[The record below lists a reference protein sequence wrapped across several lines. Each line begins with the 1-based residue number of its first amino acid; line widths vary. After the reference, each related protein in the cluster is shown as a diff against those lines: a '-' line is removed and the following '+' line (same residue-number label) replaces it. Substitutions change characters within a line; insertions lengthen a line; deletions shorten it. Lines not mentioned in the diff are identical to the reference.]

1 MVSEASLDDVNA
13 RLGRSSA
20 QNGGPLMVPSPG
32 GTSGASGGPL
42 APGAQGAVNPEGLAG
57 VPGVDMLRFRPN
69 LVVGGAGLAPFA
81 EDAWRG
87 LALGAVEF
95 RVAGEHVNDGES

>member
-1 MVSEASLDDVNA
+1 
-13 RLGRSSA
+13 
-20 QNGGPLMVPSPG
+20 
-32 GTSGASGGPL
+32 
-42 APGAQGAVNPEGLAG
+42 
-57 VPGVDMLRFRPN
+57 MLRFRPN

-95 RVAGEHVNDGES
+95 RVAGEHVNEVGSRCRWMIVVAGWCLT

>member
-13 RLGRSSA
+13 RLGRSA
-20 QNGGPLMVPSPG
+20 AARNAGGLMVPSPG
-32 GTSGASGGPL
+32 GTSGAPGVPL
-42 APGAQGAVNPEGLAG
+42 APGAQGAEGLVE

-69 LVVGGAGLAPFA
+69 LVVGGARLAPFA

-95 RVAGEHVNDGES
+95 CVAGVHANKVGS